1 MNKNQI
7 PLVDLPQNYRSIQS
21 EIDQKVLEVIASGA
35 YIQSKY
41 VVSFEEKFA
50 KFCQAKFCIGV
61 ASGTDA
67 LHLGLLA
74 LDVKSGD
81 EVIVPAN
88 TFIASVYAILYTG
101 AKPVMVD
108 VDEKTANI
116 DIVDLKRKITSK
128 TKVIMPVHLYGK
140 PSEMSEIGKIA
151 KKNNL
156 KIIEDACQA
165 HGAFYKD
172 QKIGSIGDLA
182 AFSFYPGK
190 NLGAY
195 GDAGAIT
202 TNSVRLMKKIK
213 LLREYGTSKKYVF
226 DIIGFNS
233 RMDAIQ
239 AAVLEVKLKH
249 INLWNKKR
257 QQAAR
262 YYKKLLKEI
271 DVPFIKVFEDDQK
284 AASVYHLFVISVPQ
298 RNKLQKYLL
307 DYGIQTGIHYPV
319 PVHLQKSLKFLGY
332 QSGDFPVSEKLAQQ
346 ILSLPLF
353 PEISK
358 EQQDWIVKKI
368 KDFYLND

>member
-7 PLVDLPQNYRSIQS
+7 PLVDLPQNYHSIQS
-21 EIDQKVLEVIASGA
+21 EIDHKVLEVIASGA

-50 KFCQAKFCIGV
+50 KFCQSKFCVGV

-74 LDVKSGD
+74 LDVKAGD

-101 AKPVMVD
+101 ATPVLVD

-116 DIVDLKRKITSK
+116 DIVDLERKITSK
-128 TKVIMPVHLYGK
+128 TKVIMPVHLFGK
-140 PSEMSEIGKIA
+140 PSEMKTIVKIA

-165 HGAFYKD
+165 HGAYYND
-172 QKIGSIGDLA
+172 QKVGSIGDLA

-202 TNSVRLMKKIK
+202 TNSVRLMNKIK

-239 AAVLEVKLKH
+239 AAILEVKLKH
-249 INLWNKKR
+249 LNSWNKKR

-262 YYKKLLKEI
+262 YYTKLLKEI

-284 AASVYHLFVISVPQ
+284 AASVYHLFVINVPQ
-298 RNKLQKYLL
+298 RNQLQKYLL
-307 DYGIQTGIHYPV
+307 DNGIQTGIHYPV
-319 PVHLQKSLKFLGY
+319 PVHLQKSLEFLRH
-332 QSGDFPVSEKLAQQ
+332 QAGDFPVSEKLAQQ

-353 PEISK
+353 PEITK